1 MSSFGFVSSDML
13 TFSTTGTV
21 SSYTT
26 PSELIYFVLSQLSVI
41 FTYMINFLSSAG
53 IWLLNVPS
61 SPVSSSFHFLSAD
74 ASSVSLKTVSE

>member
-26 PSELIYFVLSQLSVI
+26 PSELIYLVLSQLSVI
-41 FTYMINFLSSAG
+41 FT
-53 IWLLNVPS
+53 
-61 SPVSSSFHFLSAD
+61 
-74 ASSVSLKTVSE
+74 